1 MFDSDGV
8 QAKVAVVPD
17 GAVKETSM
25 SDLET
30 PAALT
35 PVPELHESAAH
46 HLAELR
52 HDPDVIRHFLI
63 IWQPSKAQMGY
74 NAMYS
79 TD

>member
-17 GAVKETSM
+17 GAVQETSM

-46 HLAELR
+46 HLALMLVKPVVPR
-52 HDPDVIRHFLI
+52 ATNPAWRNSASSFQL
-63 IWQPSKAQMGY
+63 
-74 NAMYS
+74 
-79 TD
+79 